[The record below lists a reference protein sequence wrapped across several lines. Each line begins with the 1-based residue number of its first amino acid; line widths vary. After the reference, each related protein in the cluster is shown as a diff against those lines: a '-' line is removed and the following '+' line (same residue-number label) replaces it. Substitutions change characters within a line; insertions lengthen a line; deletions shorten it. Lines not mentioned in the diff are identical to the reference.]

1 MKRIKIQLLHLIFK
15 ELLMV
20 ITRFAPSPTGNLHIG
35 GARTALFN
43 WLFARNQGGKF
54 LLRIEDTDKVRSE
67 TKYVESILESLDWL
81 GIDYDDSLVY
91 QSDRSDKYTSA
102 IDKLLA
108 SGDAYYCNC
117 SKEELDKLRSEQQK
131 SGLKPKYDGRNRELS
146 LENGSDTV
154 VRFKTP
160 LEGEIA
166 LEDTLKG
173 NVSVNN
179 KELDDLIIQR
189 ADGTPTYNLTVVVDD
204 IDMGITNVIR
214 GDDHL
219 NNTYRQAHMMNA
231 LGYKIPT
238 YTHIPLIMGDDR
250 KRLSKRHGA
259 TSTYDFRKEG
269 FLPISIINYLAR
281 LGWSEGN
288 KEKFT
293 LEELIALF
301 NLKSL
306 NKSSSIFD
314 YKKLNSLNKYFI
326 KELQI
331 DDIYKEFIHLTD
343 DFNRFSDE
351 KIIEIIEAQR
361 DRCKTIKEIIDESQF
376 FLSDDLAIDKNLID
390 KFLVEDNNK
399 IFSSVLSKLDL
410 INNWSLSN
418 IKDAIADVMHELD
431 LELPKFAKPIRVA
444 LTGSL
449 SSPSI
454 DLTIYLLGKESC
466 IKRICAA
473 RTLIA

>member
-1 MKRIKIQLLHLIFK
+1 
-15 ELLMV
+15 MV

-54 LLRIEDTDKVRSE
+54 LLRIEDTDKARSE

-81 GIDYDDSLVY
+81 GIDYNDNLVY
-91 QSDRSDKYTSA
+91 QSDRFDKYTSA
-102 IDKLLA
+102 IGKLLD

-131 SGLKPKYDGRNRELS
+131 LGLKPKYDGRNRELS
-146 LENGSDTV
+146 LEKGSDTV

-160 LEGEIA
+160 SEGEIT

-173 NVSVNN
+173 SVSVNN

-238 YTHIPLIMGDDR
+238 YTHIPLIMGEDR

-281 LGWSEGN
+281 FCLLY
-288 KEKFT
+288 T
-293 LEELIALF
+293 
-301 NLKSL
+301 
-306 NKSSSIFD
+306 
-314 YKKLNSLNKYFI
+314 
-326 KELQI
+326 
-331 DDIYKEFIHLTD
+331 
-343 DFNRFSDE
+343 
-351 KIIEIIEAQR
+351 
-361 DRCKTIKEIIDESQF
+361 
-376 FLSDDLAIDKNLID
+376 
-390 KFLVEDNNK
+390 
-399 IFSSVLSKLDL
+399 
-410 INNWSLSN
+410 
-418 IKDAIADVMHELD
+418 
-431 LELPKFAKPIRVA
+431 
-444 LTGSL
+444 
-449 SSPSI
+449 SPSPR
-454 DLTIYLLGKESC
+454 D
-466 IKRICAA
+466 
-473 RTLIA
+473 

>member
-1 MKRIKIQLLHLIFK
+1 
-15 ELLMV
+15 MV

-43 WLFARNQGGKF
+43 WLFARNQGGTF
-54 LLRIEDTDKVRSE
+54 LLRIEYTDKVRSE
-67 TKYVESILESLDWL
+67 TKYVESILESLNWL

-91 QSDRSDKYTSA
+91 QSDRFDKYTSA

-131 SGLKPKYDGRNRELS
+131 LGLKPKYDGRNRELS
-146 LENGSDTV
+146 LEKGFDTV

-160 LEGEIA
+160 LEGEIT

-173 NVSVNN
+173 SVSVNN
-179 KELDDLIIQR
+179 EELDDLIIQR

-238 YTHIPLIMGDDR
+238 YTHIPLIMGEDR

-281 LGWSEGN
+281 LGWSEGD

-293 LEELIALF
+293 LEELITLF
-301 NLKSL
+301 NLNSL

-331 DDIYKEFIHLTD
+331 DDIYKEFTHLTN
-343 DFNRFSDE
+343 DFNRFSEE

-376 FLSDDLAIDKNLID
+376 FLSDDLAIDKKLID

-399 IFSSVLSKLDL
+399 IFVSVITKLEL
-410 INNWSLSN
+410 INEWSLSN
-418 IKDAIADVMHELD
+418 IKDAIAAVMHELD

-466 IKRICAA
+466 IKRISAA

>member
-1 MKRIKIQLLHLIFK
+1 
-15 ELLMV
+15 MV

-67 TKYVESILESLDWL
+67 TKYVESILESLNWL
-81 GIDYDDSLVY
+81 GIDYDDGLVY
-91 QSDRSDKYTSA
+91 QSDRFDKYTLA

-131 SGLKPKYDGRNRELS
+131 LGLKPKYDGRNRELS
-146 LENGSDTV
+146 LEKGSDTV

-160 LEGEIA
+160 LEGQIT

-173 NVSVNN
+173 SVSVNN

-219 NNTYRQAHMMNA
+219 NNTYRQSHMMNA

-238 YTHIPLIMGDDR
+238 YTHIPLIMGEDR

-281 LGWSEGN
+281 LGWSEGD

-301 NLKSL
+301 NLNSL

-331 DDIYKEFIHLTD
+331 DDIYKEFNNLTN
-343 DFNRFSDE
+343 DFNRFSEE

-376 FLSDDLAIDKNLID
+376 FLSDDLAIDKKLID

-399 IFSSVLSKLDL
+399 IFSSVITKLEL
-410 INNWSLSN
+410 INEWSLSN
-418 IKDAIADVMHELD
+418 IKGAISDVMHELD
-431 LELPKFAKPIRVA
+431 LVLPKFAKPLRVA

-454 DLTIYLLGKESC
+454 DLTIYLLGKKSC
-466 IKRICAA
+466 IKRISAA

>member
-1 MKRIKIQLLHLIFK
+1 
-15 ELLMV
+15 MV

-67 TKYVESILESLDWL
+67 TKYVESILESLNWL

-91 QSDRSDKYTSA
+91 QSDRFDKYTSA

-131 SGLKPKYDGRNRELS
+131 LGLKPKYDGRNRELS
-146 LENGSDTV
+146 LEKGSDTV

-160 LEGEIA
+160 LEGQIT

-173 NVSVNN
+173 SVSVNN

-219 NNTYRQAHMMNA
+219 NNTYRQLHMMNA

-238 YTHIPLIMGDDR
+238 YTHIPLIMGEDR

-269 FLPISIINYLAR
+269 FLPISIINYLVR
-281 LGWSEGN
+281 LGWSEGD

-301 NLKSL
+301 NLNSL

-331 DDIYKEFIHLTD
+331 DDIYKEFNNLTN
-343 DFNRFSDE
+343 DFNRFSEE

-376 FLSDDLAIDKNLID
+376 FLSDDLAIDKKLVD
-390 KFLVEDNNK
+390 KFFVEDNNE
-399 IFSSVLSKLDL
+399 IFSSVITKLEL
-410 INNWSLSN
+410 INEWSLSI
-418 IKDAIADVMHELD
+418 IKDAITDVMHELD
-431 LELPKFAKPIRVA
+431 LELPKFAKPLRVA

-454 DLTIYLLGKESC
+454 DLTIYLLGKKSC
-466 IKRICAA
+466 IKRISAA

>member
-1 MKRIKIQLLHLIFK
+1 
-15 ELLMV
+15 MV

-160 LEGEIA
+160 LEGEIT

-331 DDIYKEFIHLTD
+331 YDIYKEFIHLTD

-473 RTLIA
+473 RALIA

>member
-1 MKRIKIQLLHLIFK
+1 
-15 ELLMV
+15 MV

-160 LEGEIA
+160 LEGEIT

-331 DDIYKEFIHLTD
+331 DDIYKEFTHLTD

-431 LELPKFAKPIRVA
+431 PELPKFAKPIRVA

>member
-1 MKRIKIQLLHLIFK
+1 
-15 ELLMV
+15 MV

-54 LLRIEDTDKVRSE
+54 LLRIEDTDKTRSE

-81 GIDYDDSLVY
+81 GIDYDDNLVY
-91 QSDRSDKYTSA
+91 QSDRFDKYTSA
-102 IDKLLA
+102 IDKLLD

-131 SGLKPKYDGRNRELS
+131 LGLKPKYDGRNRELS
-146 LENGSDTV
+146 LEKGSDTV

-160 LEGEIA
+160 LEGEIT

-173 NVSVNN
+173 NVSVSN

-238 YTHIPLIMGDDR
+238 YTHIPLIMGEDR

-281 LGWSEGN
+281 LGWSEGD
-288 KEKFT
+288 KEKFS

-301 NLKSL
+301 NLNSL

-331 DDIYKEFIHLTD
+331 DDIYKEFTYLTN
-343 DFNRFSDE
+343 DFNRFSEE

-376 FLSDDLAIDKNLID
+376 FLSDDLAIDKKLID

-399 IFSSVLSKLDL
+399 IFSSVITKLEL
-410 INNWSLSN
+410 INEWSLSN
-418 IKDAIADVMHELD
+418 IKGAISDVMHELD
-431 LELPKFAKPIRVA
+431 LELPKFAKPLRVA

-454 DLTIYLLGKESC
+454 DLTIYLLGKKSC
-466 IKRICAA
+466 IKRISAA

>member
-1 MKRIKIQLLHLIFK
+1 
-15 ELLMV
+15 MV

-54 LLRIEDTDKVRSE
+54 LLRIEDTDKTRSE

-81 GIDYDDSLVY
+81 GIDYDDNLVY
-91 QSDRSDKYTSA
+91 QSDRFDKYTSA
-102 IDKLLA
+102 IDKLLD

-131 SGLKPKYDGRNRELS
+131 LGLKPKYDGRNRELS
-146 LENGSDTV
+146 LEKGSDTV

-160 LEGEIA
+160 SEGEIT

-173 NVSVNN
+173 SVSVNN

-238 YTHIPLIMGDDR
+238 YTHIPLIMGEDR

-281 LGWSEGN
+281 LGWSDGD

-293 LEELIALF
+293 LEELITLF
-301 NLKSL
+301 NLNSL

-331 DDIYKEFIHLTD
+331 DDIYKEFTHLTK
-343 DFNRFSDE
+343 DFNRFSEE

-376 FLSDDLAIDKNLID
+376 FLSDDLAIDKKLID
-390 KFLVEDNNK
+390 KFLIEDNNK
-399 IFSSVLSKLDL
+399 IFSSVITKLEL
-410 INNWSLSN
+410 IREWSLSN

-466 IKRICAA
+466 IKRISAA

>member
-1 MKRIKIQLLHLIFK
+1 
-15 ELLMV
+15 MV

-54 LLRIEDTDKVRSE
+54 LLRIEDTDKARSE

-81 GIDYDDSLVY
+81 GIDYDDNLVY
-91 QSDRSDKYTSA
+91 QSDRFDKYTSA
-102 IDKLLA
+102 IDKLLD

-131 SGLKPKYDGRNRELS
+131 LGLKPKYDGRNRELS
-146 LENGSDTV
+146 LEKGSDTV

-160 LEGEIA
+160 SEGEIT

-173 NVSVNN
+173 SVSVNN

-238 YTHIPLIMGDDR
+238 YTHIPLIMGEDR

-281 LGWSEGN
+281 LGWSDGD

-293 LEELIALF
+293 LEELITLF
-301 NLKSL
+301 NLNSL

-331 DDIYKEFIHLTD
+331 YDIFTEFTHLTK
-343 DFNRFSDE
+343 DFNRFSEE

-376 FLSDDLAIDKNLID
+376 FLSDDLAIDKKLID

-399 IFSSVLSKLDL
+399 IFSSVITKLEL
-410 INNWSLSN
+410 IKEWSLSN
-418 IKDAIADVMHELD
+418 IKDAIADVMYELD

-466 IKRICAA
+466 VKRISAA

>member
-1 MKRIKIQLLHLIFK
+1 
-15 ELLMV
+15 MV

-67 TKYVESILESLDWL
+67 TKYVESILESLNWL

-91 QSDRSDKYTSA
+91 QSDRFDKYTSA

-131 SGLKPKYDGRNRELS
+131 LGLKPKYDGRNRELS
-146 LENGSDTV
+146 LEKGFDTV

-160 LEGEIA
+160 LEGEIT

-173 NVSVNN
+173 SVSVNN
-179 KELDDLIIQR
+179 EELDDLIIQR

-238 YTHIPLIMGDDR
+238 YTHIPLIMGEDR

-281 LGWSEGN
+281 LGWSEGD

-301 NLKSL
+301 NLNSL

-314 YKKLNSLNKYFI
+314 YKKLTSLNKYFI

-331 DDIYKEFIHLTD
+331 YDIYQEFTHLTN
-343 DFNRFSDE
+343 DFNGFSEE

-376 FLSDDLAIDKNLID
+376 FLSDDLAIDKKLID

-399 IFSSVLSKLDL
+399 IFSSVITKLEL
-410 INNWSLSN
+410 INEWSLSN
-418 IKDAIADVMHELD
+418 IKGAISDVMHELD
-431 LELPKFAKPIRVA
+431 LELPKFAKPLRVA

-454 DLTIYLLGKESC
+454 DLTIYLLGKKSC
-466 IKRICAA
+466 IKRISAA

>member
-1 MKRIKIQLLHLIFK
+1 
-15 ELLMV
+15 MV

-67 TKYVESILESLDWL
+67 TKYVESILESLNWL

-91 QSDRSDKYTSA
+91 QSDRFDKYTSA

-131 SGLKPKYDGRNRELS
+131 LGLKPKYDGRNRELS
-146 LENGSDTV
+146 LEKGFDTV

-160 LEGEIA
+160 LEGEIT

-173 NVSVNN
+173 SVSVNN
-179 KELDDLIIQR
+179 EELDDLIIQR

-238 YTHIPLIMGDDR
+238 YTHIPLIMGEDR

-281 LGWSEGN
+281 LGWSEGD

-301 NLKSL
+301 NLNSL

-331 DDIYKEFIHLTD
+331 DDIYKEFNNLTN
-343 DFNRFSDE
+343 DFNRFSEE

-376 FLSDDLAIDKNLID
+376 FLSDDLAIDKKLID
-390 KFLVEDNNK
+390 KFFVEDNNE
-399 IFSSVLSKLDL
+399 IFSSVITKLEL
-410 INNWSLSN
+410 INEWSLSI
-418 IKDAIADVMHELD
+418 IKDAITDVMHELD
-431 LELPKFAKPIRVA
+431 LELPKFAKPLRVA

-454 DLTIYLLGKESC
+454 DLTIYLLGKKSC
-466 IKRICAA
+466 IKRISAA

>member
-1 MKRIKIQLLHLIFK
+1 
-15 ELLMV
+15 MV

-67 TKYVESILESLDWL
+67 TKYVESILESLNWL

-91 QSDRSDKYTSA
+91 QSDRFDKYTSA

-131 SGLKPKYDGRNRELS
+131 LGLKPKYDGRNRELS
-146 LENGSDTV
+146 LEKGFDTV

-160 LEGEIA
+160 LEGEIT

-173 NVSVNN
+173 SVSVNN
-179 KELDDLIIQR
+179 EELDDLIIQR

-238 YTHIPLIMGDDR
+238 YTHIPLIMGEDR

-281 LGWSEGN
+281 LGWSEGD

-301 NLKSL
+301 NLNSL

-314 YKKLNSLNKYFI
+314 YKKLTSLNKYFI

-331 DDIYKEFIHLTD
+331 YDIYKEFTHLTN
-343 DFNRFSDE
+343 DFNRFSEE

-376 FLSDDLAIDKNLID
+376 FLSDDLAIDKKLID

-399 IFSSVLSKLDL
+399 IFSSVITKLEL
-410 INNWSLSN
+410 INEWSLSN
-418 IKDAIADVMHELD
+418 IKGAISDVMHELD
-431 LELPKFAKPIRVA
+431 LELPKFAKPLRVA

-454 DLTIYLLGKESC
+454 DLTIYLLGKKSC
-466 IKRICAA
+466 IKRISAA